1 MADGFTKVA
10 GKIITRPMGEYDATT
25 TYDILDFVTIGN
37 KLYIS
42 KKPGLAG
49 VDPSTDDGTNWQML
63 IDGSADLDEFES
75 AVNQRLAT
83 IEGDIDT
90 ANTAITNLESE
101 VTANKTLIDNIISVN
116 ESQDALIT
124 AAQSTADEANT
135 LAGQAN
141 EKIDSLEIGGRNLLL
156 NTELIQMRNNGDSS
170 IESESTIETVTEW
183 NTTNAIRVTGT
194 GGTSTIFG
202 ILRNSPHVTSLID
215 KNYAMSVYVK
225 NNGTNELGVRFNI
238 VDSSK
243 VVNVSPGE
251 SKRVVQCGIGDGTKY
266 LSINFSTT
274 TAGEPFD
281 ITFWHPKIEEGTI
294 ATDWSPAPEDT
305 QSALEEIAAIS
316 STAQEKAESAEA
328 KVLELEEKINSLT
341 FKLNIDTGNLEW
353 GMD

>member
-10 GKIITRPMGEYDATT
+10 GKIITRPMGEYDSAT

-49 VDPSTDDGTNWQML
+49 VDPSTDDGTNWLML
-63 IDGSADLDEFES
+63 IDGSADLDEFEA

-90 ANTAITNLESE
+90 ANTAITNLETE
-101 VTANKTLIDNIISVN
+101 VTANKILITNIISVN
-116 ESQDALIT
+116 DDQDALIA

-194 GGTSTIFG
+194 GGTSTTFG
-202 ILRNSPHVTSLID
+202 TLRNTPDTISLSN
-215 KNYAMSVYVK
+215 KKYVMSIYVK
-225 NNGTNELGVRFNI
+225 NNGVNNVRLSFNNF
-238 VDSSK
+238 SSDIAS
-243 VVNVSPGE
+243 VSPGE
-251 SKRVVQCGIGDGTKY
+251 AKRVVICGVGNGTNS
-266 LSINFSTT
+266 LLINLLTT

-294 ATDWSPAPEDT
+294 ATDWTPAPEDT
-305 QSALEEIAAIS
+305 QSALEEIAAMS

-328 KVLELEEKINSLT
+328 KVLELEAKINSLT
-341 FKLNIDTGNLEW
+341 FKLNMDTGNLEW
-353 GMD
+353 GME